1 MQHAHDSM
9 YTALNMTLHMALN
22 MALNMALYMA
32 AVALNYE
39 PGQDG

>member
-32 AVALNYE
+32 AVALNHE